1 MNIALMENKLIE
13 KTLKFWSNKI
23 SYAEYDSAGKTFK
36 VPLTKNEVDL
46 ENNQLIIDFNIN
58 DEITEDA
65 TITEVRWFDD
75 NGECLDSSTE
85 NILREFGVE
94 GILYRYFLSLRKE
107 D

>member
-1 MNIALMENKLIE
+1 M
-13 KTLKFWSNKI
+13 
-23 SYAEYDSAGKTFK
+23 SYAEYDSNGQTFK

-46 ENNQLIIDFNIN
+46 ENSRLVIDFNIN
-58 DEITEDA
+58 DDISGDA
-65 TITEVRWFDD
+65 NITEVRWFDD

-85 NILREFGVE
+85 NILREYGVE